1 MPSPSKIKKGT
12 LLKMSE
18 EAKKLDFLKITGK
31 ELNSN
36 FIPLNLVTPK
46 PRQIPYSKNNTSK
59 KLVESK

>member
-1 MPSPSKIKKGT
+1 
-12 LLKMSE
+12 MSE